1 MNRKLIPAAVVLL
14 AACGS
19 EPDVD
24 VDPEA
29 RLRSARAD
37 SVRMA
42 EAIYDASTFDTIQ
55 WESEEALLSRGRT
68 VWTYSC
74 QKCHGTDGRG
84 RGEYAVQSA
93 LEPPDLGAPDWS
105 HRGDVAAIRHR
116 IFVGHEGAMPN
127 WGLHGLK
134 YRDIDAVATYIDRVV
149 RR

>member
-1 MNRKLIPAAVVLL
+1 MNRKLIPAAVLL
-14 AACGS
+14 AVACGS
-19 EPDVD
+19 EPEAD

-42 EAIYDASTFDTIQ
+42 EALYDASHFDTIQ

-74 QKCHGTDGRG
+74 QKCHGSDGRG
-84 RGEYAVQSA
+84 GGEFAVQAA
-93 LEPPDLGAPDWS
+93 LEPPDLTASEWP
-105 HRGDVAAIRHR
+105 HAGDLATIRRR
-116 IFVGHEGAMPN
+116 IFVGHEKGMPN

-134 YRDIDAVATYIDRVV
+134 YRDIDAVATYIDQVIRQ
-149 RR
+149 